1 MSNRMGVTAWKY
13 LSETA
18 VGKCLYENNR
28 TGITEG
34 LFEKEGSDQVKE
46 LSLTDHIKR
55 AKQGDTASFAWLVN
69 RHKSHIVSVAWGILQ
84 NREDAEEVAQDAFV
98 KAYMSLRELTHEEAF
113 YQWLVTI
120 VTRLSINRKKA
131 IARRREEMT
140 ELSEQQGE
148 RRLAIASEETD
159 RIVTRET
166 VRQALRG
173 LTEEKRTVLIL
184 RDLQGFSYEEIAK
197 ILELPLGTI
206 KSRIHAARNELKI
219 RLIKEGWNNDM

>member
-1 MSNRMGVTAWKY
+1 MEIPIRKILHGYT
-13 LSETA
+13 ETS
-18 VGKCLYENNR
+18 VWKCLYGNGR

-46 LSLTDHIKR
+46 LSLTEHIRR
-55 AKQGDTASFAWLVN
+55 AKQGDTSSFAWLVN
-69 RHKSHIVSVAWGILQ
+69 RYKSHIVSVAWGILQ
-84 NREDAEEVAQDAFV
+84 SREDAEEVAQDAFV

-120 VTRLSINRKKA
+120 VTRLSLNRKKA
-131 IARRREEMT
+131 IARRREEIT
-140 ELSEQQGE
+140 EMAEQQGGH
-148 RRLAIASEETD
+148 RLAVVSEETD

-173 LTEEKRTVLIL
+173 LSEEKRTVLIL

-197 ILELPLGTI
+197 MLELPLGTI

-219 RLIKEGWNNDM
+219 QLIKEGWHNDM

>member
-1 MSNRMGVTAWKY
+1 M
-13 LSETA
+13 
-18 VGKCLYENNR
+18 
-28 TGITEG
+28 
-34 LFEKEGSDQVKE
+34 KE
-46 LSLTDHIKR
+46 LSLTEHIKR

-69 RHKSHIVSVAWGILQ
+69 RYKSHIVSVAWGILQ

-120 VTRLSINRKKA
+120 VTRLSLNRKKA
-131 IARRREEMT
+131 IARRREEIT
-140 ELSEQQGE
+140 EMAEEQGAS
-148 RRLAIASEETD
+148 RLTVASEEAD

-173 LTEEKRTVLIL
+173 LSEEKRTVLIL
-184 RDLQGFSYEEIAK
+184 RELQGFSYEEIAK
-197 ILELPLGTI
+197 MLELPLGTI

-219 RLIKEGWNNDM
+219 RLIKEGWHNDM

>member
-1 MSNRMGVTAWKY
+1 MEIPAWKY
-13 LSETA
+13 LYGNS
-18 VGKCLYENNR
+18 R

-34 LFEKEGSDQVKE
+34 LFEKEGSNQVKE
-46 LSLTDHIKR
+46 LSLTEHIRR
-55 AKQGDTASFAWLVN
+55 AKQGDTSSFAWLVN
-69 RHKSHIVSVAWGILQ
+69 RYKSHIVSVAWGILQ

-120 VTRLSINRKKA
+120 VTRLSLNRKKA
-131 IARRREEMT
+131 IARRREEIT
-140 ELSEQQGE
+140 EMVEQQGT
-148 RRLAIASEETD
+148 RRLAVASEEAD

-173 LTEEKRTVLIL
+173 LSEEKRTVLIL
-184 RDLQGFSYEEIAK
+184 RELQGFSYEEIAK
-197 ILELPLGTI
+197 MLELPLGTI

-219 RLIKEGWNNDM
+219 RLIKEGWHNDM

>member
-1 MSNRMGVTAWKY
+1 MEIPAWKY
-13 LSETA
+13 LYGNS
-18 VGKCLYENNR
+18 R

-34 LFEKEGSDQVKE
+34 LFEKEGSNQVKE
-46 LSLTDHIKR
+46 LSLTEHIRR
-55 AKQGDTASFAWLVN
+55 AKQGDTSSFAWLVN
-69 RHKSHIVSVAWGILQ
+69 RYKSHIVSVAWGILQ

-120 VTRLSINRKKA
+120 VTRLSLNRKKA
-131 IARRREEMT
+131 IARRHEEIT
-140 ELSEQQGE
+140 EMVEQQGT
-148 RRLAIASEETD
+148 RRLAVASEEAD

-173 LTEEKRTVLIL
+173 LSEEKRTVLIL
-184 RDLQGFSYEEIAK
+184 RELQGFSYEEIAK
-197 ILELPLGTI
+197 MLELPLGTI

-219 RLIKEGWNNDM
+219 RLIKEGWHNDM